1 MEYENFFNWLEM
13 AYRIEI
19 NKELQNTLE
28 EPFGADLNIYTE
40 QDLYE
45 QSRKI
50 IQTYKDEYINQNY
63 YKYRKYFQKIKININ
78 EQTITK
84 QSNLAKVHLVFDF
97 F

>member
-1 MEYENFFNWLEM
+1 MEYKNFFKWLEM

-28 EPFGADLNIYTE
+28 EHFGEDLNIYTD

-50 IQTYKDEYINQNY
+50 IQTYKDKCINQKY
-63 YKYRKYFQKIKININ
+63 YKYRKYF
-78 EQTITK
+78 
-84 QSNLAKVHLVFDF
+84 
-97 F
+97 